1 MAVVK
6 GSEQDRLVI
15 QHYKPW
21 ERTKSLLYFALCVI
35 AVALG
40 SYFAGLYGSM
50 DIIQSLRSERDT
62 LQARLD
68 EAEVHLAD
76 ATQKISVLEKGGE
89 VDRQASEGVRQT
101 VKDLKN
107 QIATLQEEVA
117 FYKSTLRP
125 ASNDKGLR
133 VSKMDVTAL
142 DTPNRYRYSVTLAQV
157 TDNSSYIAG
166 IAAISVVG
174 VRNGEQVSIPLRDLD
189 PSVSELGVKFRFR
202 YFQEVAGEVSLPDQ
216 FKPEQLQVVL
226 QASGDK
232 AQRVEQTAEWPR

>member
-6 GSEQDRLVI
+6 GSEQDRLI
-15 QHYKPW
+15 ISHYKPW
-21 ERTKSLLYFALCVI
+21 DRAKHLFYFALCVV

-50 DIIQSLRSERDT
+50 DIIQSLRSERDA
-62 LQARLD
+62 LQASLND
-68 EAEVHLAD
+68 AEVNLASLN
-76 ATQKISVLEKGGE
+76 QKVSVLEKGGE

-117 FYKSTLRP
+117 FYKGTLTPSST
-125 ASNDKGLR
+125 DKGLR
-133 VSKMDVTAL
+133 VSKMEVTAL
-142 DTPNRYRYSVTLAQV
+142 EVPGRFRYSVTLAQV

-166 IAAISVVG
+166 LAAISVLG
-174 VRNGEQVSIPLRDLD
+174 VRNGERVSIALRDLD

-202 YFQEVAGEVSLPDQ
+202 YFQEVAGEIAIPEQ

-226 QASGDK
+226 QASGNK
-232 AQRVEQTAEWPR
+232 VQRVEQTTDWPR